1 MSAGRHGL
9 IARRMNGQ
17 VRITVRP
24 KASVLKAED
33 MAMILGKVLDI
44 SDGGYNDDMSRAD
57 TIQRI
62 WDWEHSGMMPIKLTQ
77 KQLLAFCTD
86 VYRLS
91 QYENGNTSWFDGD
104 LESHQV
110 LLEFIHDRFPKF
122 RQIEATMESEEE

>member
-62 WDWEHSGMMPIKLTQ
+62 WDWEHGRFPVKLTQ
-77 KQLLAFCTD
+77 KKI
-86 VYRLS
+86 LS
-91 QYENGNTSWFDGD
+91 YCSDEYYLGLWQHDCDISYFNGD
-104 LESHQV
+104 LESHRV

-122 RQIEATMESEEE
+122 RQIEAEMEEE